1 MPEKLPRPGALNP
14 ERTKFAAIAQG
25 RCPRCRTGKLFKYES
40 WAFNKATEMNKECS
54 NCKQDFVIEPGFY
67 WGAMYVSYAINVATI
82 VTCMVIY
89 FLFFSEAS
97 EFYLIGTI
105 VVLIALLIPVNFR
118 LGRILMI
125 HLFSGIKYDRRYVN
139 SVNVEQLDVDFR
151 KRNPQ

>member
-1 MPEKLPRPGALNP
+1 
-14 ERTKFAAIAQG
+14 
-25 RCPRCRTGKLFKYES
+25 
-40 WAFNKATEMNKECS
+40 MNKECS